1 MKKRFIGMLV
11 IMALC
16 VGLSVP
22 AAAKAEDDAPM
33 VGAKTLKDKIP
44 ALSETEITIYPGE
57 TFKLTVLNIKD
68 NMKVSWNSE
77 NNEVATV
84 KKGKVTA
91 TGLGTT
97 EVRAVISADGEKNEL
112 VCKVNVVIAGTKD
125 APEVSVKEVKK
136 TGTVKI
142 GNISYAAYNIIVP
155 DVKIDENDAAAK
167 KINKYFTNL
176 SKNSIVGLRELAE
189 NTRKS
194 ADEETLKSIVPG
206 NREIAA
212 SLSYA
217 NGQILCFTI
226 SDKSTE
232 ANAGSNSASSKYT
245 SVIFDEKT
253 GRQIKL
259 KSMLKNEKNA
269 RAYVFKQ
276 MEKQIDKLGK
286 QYGTDIKANP
296 LYAAVKETLLN
307 GWEDGN
313 WSVDGKNFIIH
324 FTESELGLPVSGGID
339 FEISLSNLY
348 KYLSS
353 TGRRMLFAGGK
364 QNDLVLSS
372 NPSTGYSWSYTESR
386 KGYLEII
393 EKYTANGE
401 KNLMGAPG
409 TQTFSVKGVK
419 KGTVTVTYEYL
430 RSWEGTPV
438 KTVTVVYYVDKD
450 LNVHVLSRKEKNK

>member
-22 AAAKAEDDAPM
+22 AAAKAEDDVPM

-57 TFKLTVLNIKD
+57 TFKLTVLNLKD

-91 TGLGTT
+91 AGLGTT
-97 EVRAVISADGEKNEL
+97 EIKAVISANGEKNEL
-112 VCKVNVVIAGTKD
+112 VCKVNVVVAGTKD
-125 APEVSVKEVKK
+125 APEVSVEEVKK

-142 GNISYAAYNIIVP
+142 GNASYAVYNIIVP
-155 DVKIDENDAAAK
+155 DIKIDGNAAAEK
-167 KINKYFTNL
+167 KINKYFTNI
-176 SKNSIVGLRELAE
+176 SKNSIAKIKELAADV
-189 NTRKS
+189 RKT
-194 ADEETLKSIVPG
+194 ADEETLKSLIPG
-206 NREIAA
+206 NYEISA
-212 SLSYA
+212 SLLYA
-217 NGQILCFTI
+217 NGQILCFAV
-226 SDKSTE
+226 SDKETE
-232 ANAGSNSASSKYT
+232 AGAVATSSKYT
-245 SVIFDEKT
+245 SVVFDERT
-253 GRQIKL
+253 GKQIKL
-259 KSMLKNEKNA
+259 RSLLKNEKNA

-296 LYAAVKETLLN
+296 LYAAVKDTLLN
-307 GWEDGN
+307 GWKDGN
-313 WSVDGKNFIIH
+313 WSVDGKNFIVH

-339 FEISLSNLY
+339 FTVPLSNLY

-364 QNDLVLSS
+364 QNDLVLES
-372 NPSTGYSWSYTESR
+372 NPTTGYSWSYTEGR

-393 EKYTANGE
+393 EKFTPNANKG
-401 KNLMGAPG
+401 MTGAPG

-450 LNVHVLSRKEKNK
+450 LNVHVLSQKEKNK